1 MDNFLV
7 TFELQHLGTVGWFKK
22 AEQLPVP
29 YHVITYHLNWYFKA
43 KTMKFRRS
51 YNMRLC
57 VSCKTT
63 TTVKRTAVLL
73 SKLLQG
79 RATSQFSLKLYLGTR
94 IVWMMKTLFFNL
106 LQVGKI
112 LHRDKWLPMS
122 LLHSS
127 NLTSFLLPLNSPH
140 SPNSRHLTCKK
151 QAAISLLIS
160 HLHFNNLVIA
170 WRRDK
175 YATFLFCFFLLFALS
190 CKLNSLKVNQ

>member
-1 MDNFLV
+1 
-7 TFELQHLGTVGWFKK
+7 
-22 AEQLPVP
+22 
-29 YHVITYHLNWYFKA
+29 
-43 KTMKFRRS
+43 MKFRRS

-63 TTVKRTAVLL
+63 TSVKRTVVLL

-79 RATSQFSLKLYLGTR
+79 RATSHFSLKLYLGVR
-94 IVWMMKTLFFNL
+94 IVWMMKTLFSNL

-160 HLHFNNLVIA
+160 HLHYNNLVIA

-175 YATFLFCFFLLFALS
+175 RFIYKRFGNLTHLNKSCARFFVISLDTLRLKSWNWCGNHFYLL
-190 CKLNSLKVNQ
+190 KNSVKGSFYQRD